1 MDNQLPETSRTAD
14 HRPEACIICGCS
26 LSHDEIALTRKL
38 INRGAREFLC
48 IDCLAHKFNVPQ
60 EVLQDKIVQFKEM
73 GCTLFR

>member
-1 MDNQLPETSRTAD
+1 MDNQLSKNNRAAD
-14 HRPEACIICGCS
+14 HRPEACIICGSS

-48 IDCLAHKFNVPQ
+48 IDCLACKFNVPQ
-60 EVLQDKIVQFKEM
+60 EVLRDKIVQFKEM